1 LKPPALE
8 AGERMPRT
16 WEEIEAEISPLDTDV
31 PAENK
36 RFLELCAELRELPED
51 HRIKAFARL
60 SERAEEALSR
70 IPGAPEAKRKLIE
83 AHHQSVKRNR
93 ARGARSI

>member
-1 LKPPALE
+1 
-8 AGERMPRT
+8 MPRT

-51 HRIKAFARL
+51 DRLKAFARA
-60 SERAEEALSR
+60 SERAKEAFSR
-70 IPGAPEAKRKLIE
+70 IPGAPEAKRKMIE
-83 AHHQSVKRNR
+83 AHHRSAKRNR
-93 ARGARSI
+93 ARGARTI